1 MKLNVAVYRFVD
13 LDRLEELQTR
23 IDAAGRALGLRGTVL
38 LAPEGINLF
47 ASGDADAITT
57 FLAQLAE
64 DERLRDLPVKRS
76 WSHTVAFD
84 RWRVRVKK
92 EIVTLRQPD
101 IRPRDGR
108 AASIAP
114 EDLDRWLQAGHD
126 DDGRP
131 LAIVDT
137 RNQFEF
143 EVGSFADAIDPGIT
157 SFSQLPRALEPLR
170 ADLAGKR
177 IVTFCTGGIRCEKA
191 VLYMERAGFEHVVQ
205 LDGGVLNWFERV
217 GARHWRGD
225 LFVFDKRVALDA
237 TLSPE
242 VDGEAAARGA
252 GGEHPTGAEATAA

>member
-108 AASIAP
+108 AASVAP

-143 EVGSFADAIDPGIT
+143 EVGSFADEKVATADKQPADKSRLGVAV
-157 SFSQLPRALEPLR
+157 RPLTPEEQR
-170 ADLAGKR
+170 QAEVK
-177 IVTFCTGGIRCEKA
+177 
-191 VLYMERAGFEHVVQ
+191 
-205 LDGGVLNWFERV
+205 GGVLVEQSG
-217 GARHWRGD
+217 GAAAKAGIRPGDIIVSVNGQPIADIEQLRGIIAKSGKKAAILVERGD
-225 LFVFDKRVALDA
+225 SRIFV
-237 TLSPE
+237 P
-242 VDGEAAARGA
+242 VDLG
-252 GGEHPTGAEATAA
+252 

>member
-13 LDRLEELQTR
+13 LDRLEALRTR

-47 ASGDADAITT
+47 ASGAPEAIEA
-57 FLAQLAE
+57 FLEHLAE
-64 DERLRDLPVKRS
+64 DDRLRDLPVKRS
-76 WSHTVAFD
+76 WSQAVAFD
-84 RWRVRVKK
+84 RWRVRLKK
-92 EIVTLRQPD
+92 EIVTLRQPG

-108 AASIAP
+108 ADSVAP
-114 EDLDRWLQAGHD
+114 ETLDRWLQAGHD

-137 RNQFEF
+137 RNRFEF
-143 EVGSFADAIDPGIT
+143 EIGSFADAIDPGIT
-157 SFSQLPRALEPLR
+157 AFSQLPQALEPLR
-170 ADLAGKR
+170 PALAGKR
-177 IVTFCTGGIRCEKA
+177 VVTFCTGGIRCEKA
-191 VLYMERAGFEHVVQ
+191 VLYMARAGFEHVVQ
-205 LDGGVLNWFERV
+205 LDGGVLAWFERI

-242 VDGEAAARGA
+242 VDAELGAEVGPGIDAEAA
-252 GGEHPTGAEATAA
+252 TA